1 MPMMPIVVAALEVV
15 DGACVGGALVA
26 VAFAE
31 SVGGAVAVLV
41 AFAWRLL
48 LRRRLLD
55 SVRWSRWRRLR

>member
-1 MPMMPIVVAALEVV
+1 MVLALAVVVV
-15 DGACVGGALVA
+15 

-55 SVRWSRWRRLR
+55 SVRWSR